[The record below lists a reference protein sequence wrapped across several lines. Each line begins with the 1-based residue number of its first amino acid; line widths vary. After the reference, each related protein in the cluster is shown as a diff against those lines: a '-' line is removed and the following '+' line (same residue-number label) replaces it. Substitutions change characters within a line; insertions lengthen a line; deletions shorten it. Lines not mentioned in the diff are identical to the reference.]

1 MVLKVEPL
9 IIHETAEEVNEEE
22 ISDIVQKNDESE
34 CSSIF
39 WIYPS
44 IFVYASFIFILYA
57 NRNLDIMEE
66 LRKRKENF
74 LTAEFVTFAIFFLFS
89 SLLFH
94 YSLNDAESNPLNEDN
109 APKKQKHEAKP
120 RFTVSETSIKFV
132 VEKAW
137 GCVILSFLFVMITE
151 RLGFSVKVW

>member
-1 MVLKVEPL
+1 MEPL
-9 IIHETAEEVNEEE
+9 IIHESNEDLSGEE
-22 ISDIVQKNDESE
+22 ISNDIVPKNDDEPE
-34 CSSIF
+34 CSSIS
-39 WIYPS
+39 IYPA
-44 IFVYASFIFILYA
+44 IFVYVAFIIILYA

-66 LRKRKENF
+66 FRKGKENF
-74 LTAEFVTFAIFFLFS
+74 LTAEFVTFIMFLSFS

-94 YSLNDAESNPLNEDN
+94 YSLNDAESISANEN
-109 APKKQKHEAKP
+109 NLPPKEKNESKP

-151 RLGFSVKVW
+151 RLGFGIKVW